1 MHTAVAT
8 SYPTPTTF
16 DAGRQ
21 PFSYIPFNTQTKKSV
36 TGIKHIADDVFCPQA
51 TSTPRAIP
59 FSRGDDEDIPLA
71 LVMELRSAS
80 LRPSTVKPPGPI
92 RRQAAEVDDDE
103 DLPLVKVKERMMKKF
118 SLRPMIKRIV
128 RRQPP
133 PIKPKKFG
141 QTVRDLGP
149 GRPTAMMCI
158 VPDCPYDW
166 HVHRVW

>member
-8 SYPTPTTF
+8 SYPTPAAF

-21 PFSYIPFNTQTKKSV
+21 PFSYIPFNTPQTKSV
-36 TGIKHIADDVFCPQA
+36 TGRKHIADDVFCPQA
-51 TSTPRAIP
+51 TSIPRKTP
-59 FSRGDDEDIPLA
+59 FNRGDDEDIPLA
-71 LVMELRSAS
+71 FFMELRSAS
-80 LRPSTVKPPGPI
+80 LGPSTVKPPGPI
-92 RRQAAEVDDDE
+92 SRQAAEVDDDE

-133 PIKPKKFG
+133 TKPKKFV

-149 GRPTAMMCI
+149 RSTAMMCI

>member
-1 MHTAVAT
+1 M
-8 SYPTPTTF
+8 
-16 DAGRQ
+16 
-21 PFSYIPFNTQTKKSV
+21 SV
-36 TGIKHIADDVFCPQA
+36 TGRKHIADDVFCPQA

-80 LRPSTVKPPGPI
+80 IARRPSTVTPPGPI
-92 RRQAAEVDDDE
+92 RSQAAEVDNNE
-103 DLPLVKVKERMMKKF
+103 DLPLVKVKERMMMKF
-118 SLRPMIKRIV
+118 DLRPMIKRV
-128 RRQPP
+128 VRLRRQPP
-133 PIKPKKFG
+133 TKPKKFG

-149 GRPTAMMCI
+149 RPTAMMCL